1 MRMPRLLVLAC
12 VLALGA
18 CGNPADRLP
27 PLEESGP
34 GEYRLGTGDT
44 VRVITFDDP
53 RLTGE
58 FRVNDAGRLSLPLV
72 GSIPASGQ
80 TPREVEASIS
90 EAMRRASLFRN
101 PSIAVEVI
109 TYRPIFVL
117 GQVERPG
124 QFAYQP
130 GMTVL
135 TAVPIAGGF
144 TYRAFQEEV
153 SVTRTTHEVATES
166 RAGRAAFLKPGDVV
180 TVFERRF

>member
-1 MRMPRLLVLAC
+1 MPRLLVLAC

-18 CGNPADRLP
+18 CGNPAEKLP
-27 PLEESGP
+27 PLEGGAP
-34 GEYRLGTGDT
+34 AEYLLGTGDT

-58 FRVNDAGRLSLPLV
+58 FRVNDAGRISLPLV
-72 GSIPASGQ
+72 GSIPAAGRS
-80 TPREVEASIS
+80 PRDVEAGIA
-90 EAMRRASLFRN
+90 EAMRRANLFRN
-101 PSIAVEVI
+101 PSIAVEVV

-135 TAVPIAGGF
+135 TSVAIAGGF
-144 TYRAFQEEV
+144 TYRAFQDEV
-153 SVTRTTHEVATES
+153 SVTRTTDGVATES